1 MNIELSDIDF
11 DNDMFYIT
19 LTDGSILIL
28 TNINECFEADS
39 LLSFGKE
46 ITYIKRIILSRYN
59 TVDNSVSLLST
70 VINSSEDMVI
80 AVKSDYNIVNGQQI
94 SGQILTQDNKD
105 FCYIYINE
113 ERLLMELVASE

>member
-59 TVDNSVSLLST
+59 TIDNSVSLLST